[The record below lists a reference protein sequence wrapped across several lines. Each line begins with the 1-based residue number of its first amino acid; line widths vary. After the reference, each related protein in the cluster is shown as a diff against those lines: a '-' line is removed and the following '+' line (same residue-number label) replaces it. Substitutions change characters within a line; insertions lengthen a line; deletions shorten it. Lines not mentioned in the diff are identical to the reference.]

1 MEYRR
6 FMSCPIV
13 TIAVPG
19 LESSGWVIHPGQC
32 WAVLGPAGAGKG
44 DLLACLAGTARSPAQ
59 VRYHAPSGGAATSY
73 PDPSTVSRWQI
84 VRVRF
89 ADQRGLLGS
98 VPYHQARWN
107 SCGGEDAITVTESL
121 SAERIYRVSPY
132 QVVGPEIVP
141 RDFAA
146 RRETV
151 VAELGIEP
159 LLGRRVLALSNG
171 ERRKVMFARALIQ
184 QPRLLLLEDPFA
196 GLDCGFRERL
206 HGILAARTGAGM
218 AVVFSTPRADDLGC
232 LPTHFA
238 TMRDGT
244 VTALDE
250 WDGGVPQNQVSAP
263 LSAFS
268 APSASGEALVE
279 LRQVRIQYGDKVV
292 LHDLDW
298 TIRRG
303 ESWAV
308 LGANGAGKTT
318 LVGLLLGD
326 NPQAYAQDVR
336 LFGMRF
342 GKGIS
347 ARELRQRV
355 GHVSP
360 ELHLNFPTEATT
372 LATVASGL
380 FDSLGLYRQPDE
392 SQWRQAEQWLQ
403 ELGLASVATCRFGQL
418 SEGQQRLAL
427 LARGMVKAP
436 DLLVLDEP
444 CQGLDTANR
453 AAVHAAL
460 ARLVQAN
467 HTQVV
472 YITHHPEDLPPCIGH
487 VLELADGMIRRP

>member
-1 MEYRR
+1 
-6 FMSCPIV
+6 MSCPIV
-13 TIAVPG
+13 TLTVPG
-19 LESSGWVIHPGQC
+19 QEPLAWTIHPGQC
-32 WAVLGPAGAGKG
+32 WAIQGPPGAGKG
-44 DLLACLAGTARSPAQ
+44 SLLDCLAGTARTPARVCYHSPDGQA
-59 VRYHAPSGGAATSY
+59 VTGY

-98 VPYHQARWN
+98 APYHQARWN
-107 SCGGEDAITVTESL
+107 SCGGEDAVSVVESL

-132 QVVGPEIVP
+132 QVLGPEIVP
-141 RDFAA
+141 RDFAS
-146 RRETV
+146 RREAV

-159 LLGRRVLALSNG
+159 LLERRAIALSNG

-184 QPRLLLLEDPFA
+184 QPRLLLLDDPFA
-196 GLDCGFRERL
+196 GLDREFRERL
-206 HGILAARTGAGM
+206 HEILAARTGAGM
-218 AVVFSTPRADDLGC
+218 AVVFTTPRHDDPGRLA
-232 LPTHFA
+232 THLA

-244 VTALDE
+244 VTALGD
-250 WDGGVPQNQVSAP
+250 WDGGVPQNQIPAP
-263 LSAFS
+263 LPAFS
-268 APSASGEALVE
+268 APTATCEALVE
-279 LRQVRIQYGDKVV
+279 LRGVRIQYGGKVV

-303 ESWAV
+303 ENWAV
-308 LGANGAGKTT
+308 LGPNGAGKTT
-318 LVGLLLGD
+318 LLGLLLGD

-336 LFGMRF
+336 LFGQRL

-360 ELHLNFPTEATT
+360 ELHLNYPAEATA

-380 FDSLGLYRQPDE
+380 FDSLGLYRQPSDD
-392 SQWRQAEQWLQ
+392 QWRQAEQWLR
-403 ELGLASVATCRFGQL
+403 ELGLAAVAACRFDQL

-453 AAVHAAL
+453 AAVHATL
-460 ARLVQAN
+460 DRLVRAN
-467 HTQVV
+467 HSQVV
-472 YITHHPEDLPPCIGH
+472 YITHHPEDLPPCIGQ
-487 VLELADGMIRRP
+487 VLELADGTIRRP